1 MPRINPTLT
10 DTGIPS
16 TYGPTPPG
24 GYDPA
29 TVARI
34 NRGGGGPLDWNSVG
48 TRIDTVL
55 RIGLSDR
62 PQGRVSD
69 FGDGTPMNRAAKF
82 ADAALALLGNF
93 AREMRGVLDD
103 VRLTP
108 IGKQDRSVEVGTKFL
123 KQLDDLT
130 FGKDWF
136 MPALKR
142 ANEKARERV
151 QETIKLAAADDLA
164 ALLRER
170 EYRDLLRT
178 MDATSR
184 GAAWQQIVSER
195 DVVGIAAVVNAP
207 PFARLLPERAVEE
220 GLKAVADATDPEA
233 ASAREEAAIALRHV
247 ELMHNDMKTMIAN
260 AGGIDLSPRRE
271 GLSAANREGVV
282 A

>member
-34 NRGGGGPLDWNSVG
+34 NRGGGPEINWNSVG

-69 FGDGTPMNRAAKF
+69 FAEGSPMNRAAKF

-93 AREMRGVLDD
+93 ARDMRGVLDD

-123 KQLDDLT
+123 KQLDDLAN
-130 FGKDWF
+130 KDWF
-136 MPALKR
+136 LPALRK
-142 ANEKARERV
+142 ANERARERV
-151 QETIKLAAADDLA
+151 QDTIKLPAADDLA
-164 ALLRER
+164 SLLRER

-184 GAAWQQIVSER
+184 GAAWQQIVTER

-207 PFARLLPERAVEE
+207 PFARLLPERSVEE